1 MAKKIKW
8 DGVDDT
14 GKKMKGSI
22 EIKDANEQSSEVEA
36 YQGSDTSQSFT
47 FESNGKI
54 LTITIAE

>member
-8 DGVDDT
+8 NGEDEN
-14 GKKMKGSI
+14 GKTVKGSI
-22 EIKDANEQSSEVEA
+22 EIKDIKDQSGEVEA
-36 YQGSDTSQSFT
+36 YQGDEASQTFT